1 MKNLILKLE
10 KEHPRL
16 LEILRFLLIG
26 GFATLIDM
34 CVMALIIYL
43 PNAPLFDNK
52 LYNVFLYKNAVSGLV
67 VAAANACGFLSGLLF
82 NYVFSVIFVYKGD
95 NSSAKTGRGFLG
107 FAALSLAGLT
117 IQTAGVYVGYELL
130 NINEWIVKI
139 IFVFIVLVFNYY
151 TRKKF
156 IFNGKAKAGAD
167 DDGEDKS
174 CAVKESK
181 AEMGAANN
189 GAADKTDTDTNCADK
204 NY

>member
-1 MKNLILKLE
+1 MKNFILKLE
-10 KEHPRL
+10 KEYPRL
-16 LEILRFLLIG
+16 LEIFRFLLIG

-67 VAAANACGFLSGLLF
+67 VAAANACGFISGLLF
-82 NYVFSVIFVYKGD
+82 NYAFSLIFVYKGD

-156 IFNGKAKAGAD
+156 IFNGAAKADEAEV
-167 DDGEDKS
+167 GE
-174 CAVKESK
+174 VEEPN
-181 AEMGAANN
+181 AEKN
-189 GAADKTDTDTNCADK
+189 GVTAKNGADK
-204 NY
+204 NRANNDD